1 MRSVAQFKWSFLMKK
16 YICIAMFCAVS
27 FNTQALLLSTA
38 GDTDSSVS
46 GDEVTF
52 TFDTLSSDIR
62 AVNRLTFGA
71 NGIGFTV
78 TQIGGKSINQ
88 DVPANGGLGV
98 DDEDGASNFGDNIGG
113 NEELTFSFNGL
124 VDLLGFTL
132 NGKSG
137 SNGHTDEASGD
148 FTLSVLTSPGGSL
161 TADAGS
167 FDGVGSD
174 LALNESFYSGIN
186 NFSFFASSLGQRD
199 KWNGYVESIT
209 VRIAS
214 VPEPGTLAL
223 LGLGLAGLG
232 LSRRRKQA

>member
-1 MRSVAQFKWSFLMKK
+1 MKK
-16 YICIAMFCAVS
+16 YICLAMFCAVS
-27 FNTQALLLSTA
+27 FNTQALPVSTA
-38 GDTDSSVS
+38 GSTNSSVS

-52 TFDTLSSDIR
+52 TFDLLSSDIR
-62 AVNRLTFGA
+62 AEESLTFGA

-78 TQIGGKSINQ
+78 TQTGGKSINQ

-98 DDEDGASNFGDNIGG
+98 DDRNGASNFGDNIAGD
-113 NEELTFSFNGL
+113 EKLTFSFDGL

-132 NGKSG
+132 NGESG

-148 FTLSVLTSPGGSL
+148 FILSVLTSPGGSL

-174 LALNESFYSGIN
+174 LSLNGSFYSGISD
-186 NFSFFASSLGQRD
+186 FSFFASPFGNST

-209 VRIAS
+209 VRKAS